1 MEAARRMYSASG
13 GKQDDMSMLGIPVQF
28 AGSFEED
35 ELGIWP
41 ENMPAVQVF
50 IAMGTQWRVGMS
62 GATGLDY
69 GVLPSVFDM
78 YGITDQKKAFIDMQI
93 MENEALKTM
102 RENHG

>member
-1 MEAARRMYSASG
+1 
-13 GKQDDMSMLGIPVQF
+13 
-28 AGSFEED
+28 
-35 ELGIWP
+35 
-41 ENMPAVQVF
+41 
-50 IAMGTQWRVGMS
+50 MGTQWRVGMS

-78 YGITDQKKAFIDMQI
+78 YGITDQKEAFIDMQI